1 MQIVDIIII
10 LMIILGAVVG
20 FKEGFI
26 KKTTSFLGTFL
37 VIVVAYSLKNPV
49 SVLMYENLPFFE
61 FVGIIKCCTYVCVK
75 DFNWFNWYS
84 RKIT

>member
-1 MQIVDIIII
+1 MKIVDIIII

-37 VIVVAYSLKNPV
+37 VLVVA
-49 SVLMYENLPFFE
+49 
-61 FVGIIKCCTYVCVK
+61 
-75 DFNWFNWYS
+75 
-84 RKIT
+84 